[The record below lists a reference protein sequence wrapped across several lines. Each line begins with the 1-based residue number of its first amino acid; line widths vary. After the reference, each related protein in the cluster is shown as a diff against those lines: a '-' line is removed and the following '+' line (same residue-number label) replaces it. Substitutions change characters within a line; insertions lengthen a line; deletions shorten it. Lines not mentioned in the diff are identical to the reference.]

1 MTLPILGLI
10 LLSITLS
17 ASAQV
22 LFKFGM
28 SSDAVKQAL
37 ASGSAL
43 QAAFAAFLSAGVLGG
58 LTLYGIGTVL
68 WLGVLSRTEVSQA
81 YPFVGLGF
89 VLTALVGFFLFGDAI
104 GPLRIVGIALVIG
117 GIFLIS
123 RS

>member
-1 MTLPILGLI
+1 MSLPILGLI
-10 LLSITLS
+10 LLSISLS
-17 ASAQV
+17 AIAQV

-28 SSDAVKQAL
+28 SSVAVKQAL
-37 ASGSAL
+37 ATGSPG
-43 QAAFAAFLSAGVLGG
+43 QAAIAVFLSAGVLGG
-58 LTLYGIGTVL
+58 LSLYGIGTVL

-89 VLTALVGFFLFGDAI
+89 VLTALIGYFLFGDAI
-104 GPLRIVGIALVIG
+104 GPLRIVGITLVIA

>member
-1 MTLPILGLI
+1 MSLPILGLI
-10 LLSITLS
+10 LLSISLS
-17 ASAQV
+17 AIAQV

-28 SSDAVKQAL
+28 SSAPVKQAL
-37 ASGSAL
+37 TTGSPT
-43 QAAFAAFLSAGVLGG
+43 QAAIAVFLSAGVLGG
-58 LTLYGIGTVL
+58 LSLYGIGTVL

-89 VLTALVGFFLFGDAI
+89 VLTALIGYFLFGDAI
-104 GPLRIVGIALVIG
+104 GPLRIAGIVLVIA

>member
-1 MTLPILGLI
+1 M
-10 LLSITLS
+10 S
-17 ASAQV
+17 AIAQV

-28 SSDAVKQAL
+28 SSVAVKTAL
-37 ASGSAL
+37 AGGSPV
-43 QAAFAAFLSAGVLGG
+43 QAAVTVFLSAGVLGG
-58 LTLYGIGTVL
+58 LSLYGIGTVL

-89 VLTALVGFFLFGDAI
+89 VLTALIGYFLFGDAL
-104 GPLRIVGIALVIG
+104 GPLRIAGIALVVA

>member
-1 MTLPILGLI
+1 MPIVGLI
-10 LLSITLS
+10 LLSISLS
-17 ASAQV
+17 AIAQV

-28 SSDAVKQAL
+28 SSVAVRQAL
-37 ASGSAL
+37 AVGSPV
-43 QAAFAAFLSAGVLGG
+43 QAAIAVFLSAGVLGG
-58 LTLYGIGTVL
+58 LSLYGIGTML

-89 VLTALVGFFLFGDAI
+89 VLTALIGYFLFGDAL
-104 GPLRIVGIALVIG
+104 GPLRIAGIALVMA